1 MSTCPLNFGGTSL
14 TPLSAFLYLGAAT
27 CRPSQEDEVGESP
40 FFLLRN
46 LNLNLTSSFQQVLC
60 HPLLHASELYKSSH
74 YLWKRMDT
82 RLYTYVCK
90 IHNLLR
96 LWLRGRHAKDDYE
109 LSASSSSARVIAS
122 TGKRKSRSRA
132 DRREREQPQAKEGR
146 KAYRYSTHFCSTL
159 ITSRAFPS
167 LILFSRTSRLMLDD
181 AACQLRGRHAHH
193 ARRQRTR

>member
-1 MSTCPLNFGGTSL
+1 MRLESHLFFFSGTS
-14 TPLSAFLYLGAAT
+14 TSTSPHLSNRCCAT
-27 CRPSQEDEVGESP
+27 LSSMQASS
-40 FFLLRN
+40 
-46 LNLNLTSSFQQVLC
+46 TSRHITCGRGWTQDYIPMFV
-60 HPLLHASELYKSSH
+60 
-74 YLWKRMDT
+74 
-82 RLYTYVCK
+82 K

-132 DRREREQPQAKEGR
+132 ERREREQPQAKEGR

-159 ITSRAFPS
+159 ITSRTFPS